1 MNKRIKKKH
10 IITRQNVYSIR
21 VNVSKTHHPI
31 TITRDVKLLGSI
43 WKNNCWYHSGKM
55 LRVTDS
61 VKLYRKPRY
70 KYIKQRLPE
79 IKHYPYKRKIVFDH
93 GNGSC

>member
-1 MNKRIKKKH
+1 MNKRMKKKH
-10 IITRQNVYSIR
+10 DITRLAMFKIR
-21 VNVSKTHHPI
+21 VKVQKTNHPI
-31 TITRDVKLLGSI
+31 TVTRDVKLLGSI

-79 IKHYPYKRKIVFDH
+79 IKHYPYKRKIV
-93 GNGSC
+93 

>member
-1 MNKRIKKKH
+1 MNKRIKKKYT
-10 IITRQNVYSIR
+10 ITRQNLYKIR
-21 VNVSKTHHPI
+21 VNVSKTNHLI

-55 LRVTDS
+55 LRVNDS

-70 KYIKQRLPE
+70 KYIKQRLPGPE
-79 IKHYPYKRKIVFDH
+79 IKHYPYKRKIV
-93 GNGSC
+93 